1 MLYYRLFLIKFV
13 AVKKSTLLL
22 LLTFSLSGHAVDSIP
37 FGLRLLR
44 PPLDDTLATE
54 KVAASSTQRPLAN
67 ALSRLRRVEGS
78 LGPYHNDTGRA
89 LLDTAELAELV
100 GSTELASEL
109 YNRALHNSRVNH
121 GLSGDAQMPVL
132 NRLLSLHL
140 RSGSRVQ
147 YESRLAYKFR
157 LMGSGLAPFTKA
169 ELAVAAEL
177 FDVRLDTLLTLNW
190 NSRERDLLLYYDE
203 LVSLKN
209 KICEDELFA
218 RAWCEKFRH
227 RLIIFFYALDYKLKP
242 YISDLRLDR
251 NSGSRNGISGERVP
265 RLEALQLRV
274 FHEGEKLLKAS
285 VARDGNNIDGLLALA
300 DWYWFHKKK
309 VKALDLYRRARVLDP
324 AELFEPKPVPVVPN
338 LKRYAMFQHNIET
351 LSVNL
356 KVDGNGR
363 PLNIKIVN
371 GAERINVW
379 KRLVRRTLFR
389 PILNLDGEPVESP
402 EIKFDLAVIP

>member
-1 MLYYRLFLIKFV
+1 MVR
-13 AVKKSTLLL
+13 STLIL
-22 LLTFSLSGHAVDSIP
+22 LLTFSLSGHAVDLVP
-37 FGLRLLR
+37 FGLRLLT
-44 PPLDDTLATE
+44 PPLDRNLATE
-54 KVAASSTQRPLAN
+54 KVAASSTQPPLAK

-78 LGPYHNDTGRA
+78 LGPYHTDMGRA
-89 LLDTAELAELV
+89 LFEAAELAALV

-140 RSGSRVQ
+140 ESGSRVQ

-157 LMGSGLAPFTKA
+157 LMGSGLAPFTNA
-169 ELAVAAEL
+169 ELGVAEEL

-218 RAWCEKFRH
+218 REWCEKFRH
-227 RLIIFFYALDYKLKP
+227 RLIVFFYALDYGLKP
-242 YISDLRLDR
+242 YMSDLRLDR
-251 NSGSRNGISGERVP
+251 NRSSQNWITGERVP

-274 FHEGEKLLKAS
+274 FHEGEKLLKIS
-285 VARDGNNIDGLLALA
+285 VEQDGNNIDGLLALA
-300 DWYWFHKKK
+300 DWYWFHKKR

-324 AELFEPKPVPVVPN
+324 AALFEPKPVPVVPN
-338 LKRYAMFQHNIET
+338 LKRYAMFQQNIET
-351 LSVNL
+351 ASVNL
-356 KVDGNGR
+356 TVDRNGR
-363 PLNIKIVN
+363 PLNIRIVTD
-371 GAERINVW
+371 GEQINLW
-379 KRLVRRTLFR
+379 KRLLSRTLFR
-389 PILNLDGEPVESP
+389 PMLNPDGEPVESL
-402 EIKFDLAVIP
+402 EIKFDLAIIP